1 MALSRADNSILGRWW
16 WTVDRWTLAAL
27 MVLIGF
33 GYVLMLAA
41 SPAVAERIGASSR
54 HMFFLKQVFYLALAA
69 AVMVGVSLLSPRGVR
84 RFALLGCA
92 GALRR
97 ELVNQSFASMLLTNL
112 SKTNRHPETMSS
124 C

>member
-41 SPAVAERIGASSR
+41 SPAVAPTAGVPIRRVS
-54 HMFFLKQVFYLALAA
+54 
-69 AVMVGVSLLSPRGVR
+69 VMAKAR
-84 RFALLGCA
+84 RSTATVYHRDLG
-92 GALRR
+92 R
-97 ELVNQSFASMLLTNL
+97 
-112 SKTNRHPETMSS
+112 
-124 C
+124 

>member
-69 AVMVGVSLLSPRGVR
+69 AVMVAARISPRRDRGQGWAR
-84 RFALLGCA
+84 TMDRKGRAFRA
-92 GALRR
+92 
-97 ELVNQSFASMLLTNL
+97 T
-112 SKTNRHPETMSS
+112 KETAWRPAAVSPAARS
-124 C
+124 